1 MGVGGLRLW
10 RPRLRR
16 APPAQGQSRRIF
28 PVSSKASRAS
38 AERPPL
44 WPPFYFCRLRF
55 VTPSRLWRFQSVCRC
70 ADFRMPSKN
79 ATGVTISWP
88 SERAEDIS
96 NWANTGD
103 PTAFRRCSPIST
115 RRMPISLV
123 RGASGRSWI
132 YEGLF
137 GGYSAPQHQ
146 RVGPRCCNL
155 DGERPRSDAPNHNR
169 LSWLLSP
176 GPRAHLGRNTR
187 IQLSFFAYNR
197 RGGEF
202 GGRAR
207 FESP

>member
-1 MGVGGLRLW
+1 MGDGGVRLW

-16 APPAQGQSRRIF
+16 VPPAQGQSRRIF

-70 ADFRMPSKN
+70 A
-79 ATGVTISWP
+79 
-88 SERAEDIS
+88 
-96 NWANTGD
+96 D

-176 GPRAHLGRNTR
+176 GPRGHLGRNTR